1 MSRLKPRPTRRQS
14 LSRLWRLKPA
24 RHTFDPRAHALGYF
38 LPPAVAGSRTRV
50 LEAQT
55 LKEA

>member
-1 MSRLKPRPTRRQS
+1 VPCPYGCIGAGASIPRPR
-14 LSRLWRLKPA
+14 
-24 RHTFDPRAHALGYF
+24 RAHGLGYF